1 MFTQWLQ
8 RTTTEAQE
16 MFDQS
21 IDKLRSQRWCISAPD
36 LDSVCFLYSTQSCAV
51 LNSSSH
57 SGDEMANALEK
68 LRNHIDLQTI
78 RFKESNT
85 AKMSQEEKEV
95 KDILMDAVA
104 KMKQEVEQEVS

>member
-1 MFTQWLQ
+1 
-8 RTTTEAQE
+8 
-16 MFDQS
+16 
-21 IDKLRSQRWCISAPD
+21 
-36 LDSVCFLYSTQSCAV
+36 
-51 LNSSSH
+51 
-57 SGDEMANALEK
+57 MANALEK

-85 AKMSQEEKEV
+85 AKMSQEKKEV